1 MPLNFDS
8 ERKPPG
14 AVSRHEYT
22 TWSGERIVV
31 WRGPGGRFLP
41 GHRMAETR
49 DPSKL
54 GRSIVDP
61 KSALRRALGLSS
73 NRHKGRAK
81 E

>member
-1 MPLNFDS
+1 MDFDS

-14 AVSRHEYT
+14 AVSRHEYRSHT
-22 TWSGERIVV
+22 TGEVVVV

-54 GRSIVDP
+54 GRSIVNP
-61 KSALRRALGLSS
+61 KSAIRRALGLPN
-73 NRHKGRAK
+73 NRHKRK
-81 E
+81 P